1 MSERGRA
8 RASFVQHILAAAVL
22 ALVVPVVAHADG
34 ITYDNSGGTTKLT
47 STGAPGATN
56 PTNQFSLTNSA
67 ISSIDGTGVSGQG
80 FSLTFNTSNSFT
92 GSLETGGG
100 WAAGGSFTINE
111 KGVGVI
117 FSGTF
122 SGPPTWTLDSTAGC
136 TSCQYQLNG
145 ALSGTYY
152 ANGKGNGPG
161 VAIVTGTTAQIDLTT
176 HNGGLY
182 TGANHLVDMSGTTGL
197 VTPVPEPGSLALMG
211 TGLLGV
217 AFTIKRKIRAGADF
231 LRNL

>member
-1 MSERGRA
+1 MSGRSRA

-56 PTNQFSLTNSA
+56 PTNEFSLTNSA

-122 SGPPTWTLDSTAGC
+122 SGPPTWTLDSNAGC
-136 TSCQYQLNG
+136 TSCQYQLDG

-152 ANGKGNGPG
+152 ASGKGNGPG
-161 VAIVTGTTAQIDLTT
+161 VAILSGTTAQIDLTT
-176 HNGGLY
+176 HSSGLY
-182 TGANHLVDMSGTTGL
+182 SGANHIMDMSGTTGL

-217 AFTIKRKIRAGADF
+217 AFTIKRKIRAGVDF
-231 LRNL
+231 VRNL